1 MRESTKYLYSAKH
14 TVLLQA
20 KHRRAENYVNY
31 AWEREVCVRE
41 KSLRLL
47 DKQYA
52 ILEKNA
58 EVSTSK
64 FKQ

>member
-1 MRESTKYLYSAKH
+1 MGESTKYLYSAKH
-14 TVLLQA
+14 TVPLQA
-20 KHRRAENYVNY
+20 RQKHRRAENYTNY

-41 KSLRLL
+41 KSL

-64 FKQ
+64 FEQ